1 MAKGKILA
9 AVAALAMVSP
19 AMAGGDAEA
28 GKSKSGA
35 CAACH
40 GVDGNSAA
48 PTFPKIAGQHADYA
62 AKQLADFKSGA
73 RQNALMAG
81 QVANLSEQDM
91 ADLSAYFATQKA
103 NIGKAKEETLA
114 QGEAI
119 YRGGI
124 AETGAAACMAC
135 HGANGTG
142 VPGAGFPQ
150 LGGQFSDYTKAQLLT
165 FRDGSRNNDAN
176 SIMRDIAKR
185 MTDAEIQA
193 VSDYIEGL
201 N

>member
-1 MAKGKILA
+1 MAKGKMLA
-9 AVAALAMVSP
+9 VCAALTMVSP

-28 GKSKSGA
+28 GKGKSTP

-40 GVDGNSAA
+40 GTDGNSAA

-73 RQNALMAG
+73 RVNALMAG
-81 QVANLSEQDM
+81 QVAGLSEQDM
-91 ADLSAYFATQKA
+91 ADLGAYFATQTP

-114 QGEAI
+114 LGESI

-124 AETGAAACMAC
+124 AETGTAACMAC
-135 HGANGTG
+135 HGANGAG
-142 VPGAGFPQ
+142 VPGSGFPQ
-150 LGGQFSDYTKAQLLT
+150 LNGQFSDYTKSQLLA

-176 SIMRDIAKR
+176 SMMRDIAKR